1 MFMRHLTIKSLFFA
15 VALFIGT
22 TLYGQ
27 FTPVSFNYTSIKVDS
42 ANAIAPDSAIAKY
55 IDKYRLEIQ
64 KDMNVVI
71 AVSEQTIEADKPEG
85 TLNDLVADAVFEM
98 GKLHYK
104 PTDGKNIDFCL
115 LNYGGLRKSLPKGN
129 IMIGNVFELMPFDNK
144 LSVITLKGAQVAQL
158 FDFLAKKIEGHP
170 IANCRLVVD
179 QNQATLVIIGGMPL
193 DTSKTYKVV
202 TNDYLS
208 GGNDG
213 MYFFKQAVT
222 VEAVDYLIRD
232 AIVDYL
238 RKIGV
243 KPIAIEKDGRYTLK
257 N

>member
-1 MFMRHLTIKSLFFA
+1 MRVLKFKSL
-15 VALFIGT
+15 LFLVVLLVGT

-27 FTPVSFNYTSIKVDS
+27 YVPVSFSFTSIKVDS
-42 ANAIAPDSAIAKY
+42 ANAKASDSAIAKY

-71 AVSEQTIEADKPEG
+71 AVSEQVIEADKPEG
-85 TLNDLVADAVFEM
+85 TLNDLVADAVYQM

-104 PTDGKNIDFCL
+104 PVDGKNIDFCL

-144 LSVITLKGAQVAQL
+144 LCVITMKGTQVAQL

-170 IANCRLVVD
+170 IANCRLIVER
-179 QNQATLVIIGGMPL
+179 NQATQVTVGGVPL

-213 MYFFKQAVT
+213 MYFFKQSVAVET
-222 VEAVDYLIRD
+222 VDYLIRD

-238 RKIGV
+238 RMIGV
-243 KPIAIEKDGRYTLK
+243 KPIAIEKDGRYILK

>member
-1 MFMRHLTIKSLFFA
+1 MRYLKIKPILF
-15 VALFIGT
+15 VIGVFIGT

-27 FTPVSFNYTSIKVDS
+27 YIPVSFSYSSIKVDS
-42 ANAIAPDSAIAKY
+42 VDAIAPDSAIVKY
-55 IDKYRLEIQ
+55 IDKYRVEIQ
-64 KDMNVVI
+64 KEMNVTL
-71 AVSEQTIEADKPEG
+71 AVSERVIEADKPEG
-85 TLNDLVADAVFEM
+85 TLNDLVADAVFQM
-98 GKLHYK
+98 GTLRYK
-104 PTDGKNIDFCL
+104 PADGKNIDFCL

-144 LSVITLKGAQVAQL
+144 LNVITLKGVQVVQL

-170 IANCRLVVD
+170 IANCRLVVNR
-179 QNQATLVIIGGMPL
+179 NQATQVTIGGVPL

-213 MYFFKQAVT
+213 MYFFKQALAI
-222 VEAVDYLIRD
+222 EPVDYLIRD
-232 AIVDYL
+232 AIIDYL
-238 RKIGV
+238 RKMGE
-243 KPIAIEKDGRYTLK
+243 KPITIEKDGRYTLK

>member
-1 MFMRHLTIKSLFFA
+1 MRYLKIKPILF
-15 VALFIGT
+15 VAAIFLAT

-27 FTPVSFNYTSIKVDS
+27 YAPVSFSYSSIKVDS
-42 ANAIAPDSAIAKY
+42 ANAGAPDATIVKY

-64 KDMNVVI
+64 KDMNVTL
-71 AVSEQTIEADKPEG
+71 AVSTQAIEADKPEG
-85 TLNDLVADAVFEM
+85 ALNDLVADAVFEV

-129 IMIGNVFELMPFDNK
+129 ILIGNVFELMPFDNK
-144 LSVITLKGAQVAQL
+144 ISVITLKGEQVAEL

-170 IANCRLVVD
+170 VANCRLVVD
-179 QNQATLVIIGGMPL
+179 QNQATQITIGGVPL
-193 DTSKTYKVV
+193 DITKTYKVV

-213 MYFFKQAVT
+213 MYFFKQAIA
-222 VEAVDYLIRD
+222 VESVDYLIRD
-232 AIVDYL
+232 AIIDYL
-238 RKIGV
+238 RKIAV
-243 KPIAIEKDGRYTLK
+243 SPITIEKDGRYIIK